1 MSRRLHSA
9 VGIVILNAALVVVS
23 LMLLTGVRGTTANA
37 ARTSSNC
44 SGEGAADAERVMRC
58 LINDMRVQDGMRRL
72 KASAALTRAATL
84 KAQDIKRCRA
94 FSHTPCGRRF
104 TTVYVD
110 AGYPVDQRVI
120 AENLAWGTG
129 AAGAPGYTFRAW
141 LRSPPHR
148 RNVLDPRFR
157 ELGVHAL
164 GLSRFLGYRNVT
176 LWVASF
182 GG

>member
-9 VGIVILNAALVVVS
+9 VGIVLRNAALVLVS
-23 LMLLTGVRGTTANA
+23 LLLLTGVRATAANA
-37 ARTSSNC
+37 AGTRSNC

-58 LINDMRVQDGMRRL
+58 LINEVRAQDGLRRL
-72 KASAALTRAATL
+72 KASAALTRAAAL
-84 KAQDIKRCRA
+84 KTQAIKRCRA

-104 TTVYVD
+104 TTVFVE

-129 AAGAPGYTFRAW
+129 AAGAPGYTLRAW

-148 RNVLDPRFR
+148 RNLLDPRFR

-164 GLSRFLGYRNVT
+164 ALSRFLGYRHVT